1 MLPCPPVGAGECQEQ
16 WHSHVPILKSVHM
29 HRNTHS
35 PATLSKPTGV
45 YGQDIFPAIL
55 LKLVSMSS
63 LTHSPAAC
71 KNQQIHVIHTG
82 IPHDHLALW
91 LRELVF
97 QRPQDYT
104 NQKESFWQATIPRA
118 LNTQQTKYNSSLYMK
133 KNPVYLAWIFTLR
146 DRLQVSNRAR
156 G

>member
-1 MLPCPPVGAGECQEQ
+1 MVATLPCPLVGAGECQEQ

-35 PATLSKPTGV
+35 PATLLKPTGV

-55 LKLVSMSS
+55 LKLLSISC
-63 LTHSPAAC
+63 LIHSPAAY
-71 KNQQIHVIHTG
+71 KNQQTHVIHTG

-91 LRELVF
+91 PRELVF
-97 QRPQDYT
+97 QHPQDFT

-118 LNTQQTKYNSSLYMK
+118 LNTQQTKYNPSLYVEK
-133 KNPVYLAWIFTLR
+133 KPYLLSLDLYPER
-146 DRLQVSNRAR
+146 
-156 G
+156 